1 MLVYSSVEDHVF
13 PGGFPVPLAKQT
25 TWQSCNRIANDV
37 MTIAN
42 TAVEEAK
49 FATCQQKLRT
59 QQMGDVY
66 DHIGG

>member
-13 PGGFPVPLAKQT
+13 PGSFPVPLAKQT

-49 FATCQQKLRT
+49 FASYMPTKIANTANGRCL
-59 QQMGDVY
+59 
-66 DHIGG
+66 